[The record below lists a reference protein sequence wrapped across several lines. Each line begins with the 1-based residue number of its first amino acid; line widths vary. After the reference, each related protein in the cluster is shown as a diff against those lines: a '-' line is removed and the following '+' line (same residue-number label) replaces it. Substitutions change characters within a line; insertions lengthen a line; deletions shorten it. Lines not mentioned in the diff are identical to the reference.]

1 MVTTT
6 HLERRKRGITTVA
19 LVTFIAFFAVIPLG
33 IFGFELARF
42 TLLQSQ
48 LQSATDAAALA
59 GTAALASSPT
69 GRTIAQQHELAMTVA
84 AQTFEQNSI
93 LRTRFADPGN
103 LTKHLNAGFDSSAPP
118 LYAANLNI
126 RLFDQNGVHQPTGSP
141 TAVTMRVEA
150 TYTDRAAFASS
161 LFPTGFFE
169 TATAYADGG
178 LPQLDLFL
186 CFDVSGSMD
195 DQTPVTLVRRQWGG
209 TGGVIYTVP
218 PGGSNVIFP
227 LCRPPKEGTGFN
239 AMQPQ
244 NLSYA
249 AYGGSSNG
257 VTWIFSESP
266 YPASNLIA
274 GLRANRWTY
283 PAGSLPAP
291 IPASATQYPPGSL
304 AAEQGLPPGNFD
316 PRDRA
321 NTSGNG
327 TNPNAYTNG
336 FTDMIVRVPSVGTYD
351 FSRIE
356 TCVEASRGNM
366 ESAAILLQ
374 SQGGVS
380 VNPNLPA
387 PQAGYYNAYWSQVKK
402 TALPIADAR
411 NAAENFFRTMNTS
424 SNAHF
429 GLETFADTAG
439 TSPTSTYSGVSHN
452 ADGNWPHAGIQSFP
466 LPFVTLS
473 QTDSNFQEV
482 IDRVQGTGS
491 ATAPLGPTGKTNIAD
506 ALKMALDDL
515 ENTSKSRSRAKKAV
529 ILFTDGIPNRP
540 SDETTAQSAARAQAS
555 RAKNLNIP
563 IYTIGLS
570 QNPDIMTFQ
579 DQFLCDSR
587 TPTYQGIAK
596 LSADGAIYVRVNNS
610 ANLNQAFQTIARS
623 LVVLQQ

>member
-1 MVTTT
+1 MMVTMSK
-6 HLERRKRGITTVA
+6 LRKRDHGVTTVA
-19 LVTFIAFFAVIPLG
+19 LVAFLAFFAVIPLG

-42 TLLQSQ
+42 TLLQAQ
-48 LQSATDAAALA
+48 LQSVTDSAALA

-69 GRTIAQQHELAMTVA
+69 GRTIAQQHELAMSVA

-93 LRTRFADPGN
+93 LRTRFSDPGN
-103 LTKHLNAGFDSSAPP
+103 LAKHLNSGFDSSTPA
-118 LYAANLNI
+118 LYNAILNI
-126 RLFDQNGVHQPTGSP
+126 RLFDQNGVPQPTGSP

-150 TYTDRAAFASS
+150 TYTDRAAFASN
-161 LFPTGFFE
+161 LFPTGFTE
-169 TATAYADGG
+169 TASAYADGG

-195 DQTPVTLVRRQWGG
+195 DQSPVTLVRRQWGG
-209 TGGVIYTVP
+209 ASGVTYAFP

-227 LCRPPKEGTGFN
+227 MCKPPKEGTGFN

-244 NLSYA
+244 NLSYS
-249 AYGGSSNG
+249 AYGSPSNG
-257 VTWIFSESP
+257 ITWIFSESP

-274 GLRANRWTY
+274 GLRGNRWTY

-291 IPASATQYPPGSL
+291 IPASATQYPLGSL
-304 AAEQGLPPGNFD
+304 VPEQGLPPGNFD
-316 PRDRA
+316 PRDRS
-321 NTSGNG
+321 NTNGNG
-327 TNPNAYTNG
+327 INPNVYNNG
-336 FTDMIVRVPSVGTYD
+336 FTDMVMRVPSVGSYD

-366 ESAAILLQ
+366 ESASILLQ

-380 VNPNLPA
+380 VNPILPA
-387 PQAGYYNAYWSQVKK
+387 PQAGYYKAYWSQVQQ
-402 TALPIADAR
+402 TAQPIADAR

-439 TSPTSTYSGVSHN
+439 TSPTSTYTGVSHN
-452 ADGNWPHAGIQSFP
+452 ADGNWPHAGIQTFP
-466 LPFVTLS
+466 IPFVTLS
-473 QTDSNFQEV
+473 QADSNFQEV
-482 IDRVQGTGS
+482 IDRTQGTGS
-491 ATAPLGPTGKTNIAD
+491 ATQPLGPTGKTNIAD

-515 ENTSKSRSRAKKAV
+515 QNTSKTRPRAKKAV

-540 SDETTAQSAARAQAS
+540 SDETTAISAAKAQAS
-555 RAKNLNIP
+555 RAGNLNIP

-570 QNPDIMTFQ
+570 QNPDIMPFQ
-579 DQFLCDSR
+579 DRLLCDSR
-587 TPTYQGIAK
+587 GAYDGIAK
-596 LSADGAIYVRVNNS
+596 RSGNGALYVRVTSS
-610 ANLNQAFQTIARS
+610 AQLNQAFQTIARS